1 MSILSGQNIVFGY
14 ETKPLVNAFDFEVEP
29 GKVVGLLGLN
39 GSGKTTFFKTL
50 MGGVPLLK
58 GSLTWNGKNINDL
71 SFSERHKIFSWLPAR
86 KLIEER
92 LKVFEILTFSAPSD
106 VLQQEEILI
115 QTDEI
120 IHLMRIEE
128 FLELPYHLLSE
139 GQKKKVEIAALLMK
153 KSSVI
158 LLDEPSV
165 FLDISNQ
172 ADLVTVIKKLSKEQG
187 KTIFISSHNL
197 DFLKA
202 CADVCWEI
210 SGTKVSLNQ
219 NVDQAIYKYSNK
231 LNDHC

>member
-1 MSILSGQNIVFGY
+1 MSLSGENIVFGY
-14 ETKPLVNAFDFEVEP
+14 KAKPLVEPFSFEVEP
-29 GKVVGLLGLN
+29 GKIIALIGLN

-50 MGGVPLLK
+50 MGGVDLLGGVLK
-58 GSLTWNGKNINDL
+58 WEGKDLRNL
-71 SFSERHKIFSWLPAR
+71 SFTERHKIFSWLPAR
-86 KLIEER
+86 KVIEER
-92 LKVFEILTFSAPSD
+92 LKVFEILTFSVSSEVFKEE
-106 VLQQEEILI
+106 VLLQMEEVVRLMNI
-115 QTDEI
+115 QD
-120 IHLMRIEE
+120 

-172 ADLVTVIKKLSKEQG
+172 ADLIQVVKKLVKEKG

-197 DFLKA
+197 DFLRA

-210 SGTKVSLNQ
+210 SGGKVSIGNDI
-219 NVDQAIYKYSNK
+219 NHCINRYSDK
-231 LNDHC
+231 